1 MPSLL
6 TRTFAAFFCLA
17 SGVALAAGDAKPAA
31 TASPRWSMP
40 LLNAQSLDARCGAE
54 YDRARARLRTMEA
67 SVAPGA
73 AVLTEW
79 NRFSAS
85 VQDFINPVYLLANTA
100 VDSATRD
107 AALKCVERFTPL
119 ETEPFQSEKLYARVR
134 ALRPADAI
142 DRQYQKDLL
151 EAFEDAGITLKPEQ
165 RNRV

>member
-1 MPSLL
+1 MP
-6 TRTFAAFFCLA
+6 T
-17 SGVALAAGDAKPAA
+17 
-31 TASPRWSMP
+31 
-40 LLNAQSLDARCGAE
+40 LNAGTIDARCGVE
-54 YDRARARLRTMEA
+54 YDRARAGLRTMEGTA
-67 SVAPGA
+67 APGA
-73 AVLTEW
+73 ILAEW

-107 AALKCVERFTPL
+107 TALKCVERFTPL